1 MKNLKFLRKQAH
13 LTQNDMA
20 EKFNLSLRGYQAI
33 ENEINETSYDNLK
46 KIASFFNC
54 SVDYLLGYR
63 VNETPLQQKLISSI
77 KSLDS
82 DLCEL
87 ANAYIE
93 GLKATQRQRDIIR
106 ERTKQNNVNED
117 VD

>member
-1 MKNLKFLRKQAH
+1 MPKTTYCYYEQGRINPSIETIFKFA
-13 LTQNDMA
+13 D
-20 EKFNLSLRGYQAI
+20 
-33 ENEINETSYDNLK
+33 
-46 KIASFFNC
+46 FFGC
-54 SVDYLLGYR
+54 SVDYLLGHR

-77 KSLDS
+77 KSLDN

-93 GLKATQRQRDIIR
+93 GLKATQRQRDMIR
-106 ERTKQNNVNED
+106 ERVKQKEIIED

>member
-1 MKNLKFLRKQAH
+1 MNLKQLRKNEK
-13 LTQNDMA
+13 LTQSQLAN
-20 EKFNLSLRGYQAI
+20 KCGITLRSYQNY
-33 ENEINETSYDNLK
+33 ESGDRQMSYDTLK

-54 SVDYLLGYR
+54 SIDYLLGYR

-93 GLKATQRQRDIIR
+93 GLKATQRQRDMIR
-106 ERTKQNNVNED
+106 ERVKQNGINENID
-117 VD
+117 